1 MAGRG
6 VTLRTYSRRLPIQVV
21 QADKWLSPAGRRPLF
36 SSSSSSSL
44 LSTSHAST
52 CSSDS
57 DFRLPIRKKSV
68 AQERTKEAMQTL
80 PPRHQSSKK
89 SMRKQKGTKG
99 TKGSRFNTNDE
110 GKKDRSEEKKSV
122 PSRRKARPSNKEKES
137 SMSKENDAPF
147 DRIQN
152 SSPAFSTPFRRFVTI
167 RRKSPAGKIYLR
179 PRKGR
184 AASSKLQPF
193 PMSPNSSCDFDT
205 GQQMMR
211 ERRKLHTD
219 VMISSPEVLHSPLQ
233 KVPLLSSTPSV
244 LSAVQPKAR
253 NTFVQELSLF
263 ESMEESVVKGC
274 METEYP
280 EELQEDAQM
289 NRIPNHRAPRTPDSV
304 VLIHDS
310 DSDIHKTCSQRVV
323 DSGNIGGND
332 TDKVPDF
339 VNKRRR
345 LRSTVRRLKSGTSS
359 SPTHSLSKMRS
370 VICID
375 DSSISQKQDN
385 DSIFC
390 ASAELFSNVVCEE
403 ETPQE
408 GNEGRLVCKDKRK
421 HPPPPFSETNEYSLQ
436 DKSRKCLKPN
446 EISMQLVSGAR
457 VPVCMVDTHICSWT
471 VQPVV
476 RLDSNVVTEYFQKKY
491 KVLKSPEDYSIRK
504 TQYAENNNGK
514 ELQSQANGQEI
525 LCRSDR
531 QGKKQKSLIG
541 SQLEESLYQDND
553 QEEEPR
559 SQENNQEEEPRSQ
572 ENNQEEE
579 PRSQE
584 NNQEEEPRS
593 QENNQEEEPRSQK
606 NNQEEEP
613 LPLTVKVDSNP
624 TLADLCKGKIAVVC
638 LDAGAVTKYF
648 LSRCSVSKGPINMDA
663 LPVIDRTTVTQTP
676 DLHTSKGK
684 SNMMFSV
691 VPPPETSTTGRKV
704 CISGYSAKRWGN
716 RPKKANKSRQ
726 AQLSFRGESDMS
738 LQRRKMD
745 VSACSTFSSS
755 FLPSPSLLTSSFLNS
770 SMVMN
775 LSLSPDPHRGQDPR
789 RDKQRWLRLR
799 AALSLHR
806 KKKVEAA
813 LQCQQPLDRSLLM
826 SLQSPCS
833 LNLSQTLQRSS
844 LLLLSPRSPTCCD
857 ELTDAEKVFVECQ
870 QVGPVPFSSCLTSAQ
885 LGLCEKVGEGVYGEV
900 FKTQREAQLVAL
912 KVIPIE
918 GSRKINGEDQKSFA
932 EILPEIIISKE
943 LSLLSE
949 GDENCTSGFIQLHAA
964 HCVQGSYPRVLLEA
978 WDVYCEEK
986 GSENER
992 PDFFSS
998 EQLFMILEF
1007 EFGGNDLER
1016 VSCKIPSVT
1025 VSRSILHQVTASLA
1039 VAEEELRFEHRDLH
1053 WGNLLIESYMSKF
1066 VKISLH
1072 GDLLDIPSEGVQVK
1086 IIDYTLSRLD
1096 KDGLTVF
1103 CDLSTDEDLF
1113 LGEGDLQF
1121 DVYRNMR
1128 KENKNSWASYLPYS
1142 NVLWLHYLADK
1153 LLTCVQYI
1161 KKPSSVAHRKELR
1174 RLQDFRREVRGF
1186 SSARETLQNSRLFK
1200 F

>member
-1 MAGRG
+1 
-6 VTLRTYSRRLPIQVV
+6 
-21 QADKWLSPAGRRPLF
+21 
-36 SSSSSSSL
+36 
-44 LSTSHAST
+44 
-52 CSSDS
+52 
-57 DFRLPIRKKSV
+57 
-68 AQERTKEAMQTL
+68 
-80 PPRHQSSKK
+80 
-89 SMRKQKGTKG
+89 
-99 TKGSRFNTNDE
+99 
-110 GKKDRSEEKKSV
+110 
-122 PSRRKARPSNKEKES
+122 
-137 SMSKENDAPF
+137 
-147 DRIQN
+147 
-152 SSPAFSTPFRRFVTI
+152 
-167 RRKSPAGKIYLR
+167 
-179 PRKGR
+179 
-184 AASSKLQPF
+184 
-193 PMSPNSSCDFDT
+193 
-205 GQQMMR
+205 
-211 ERRKLHTD
+211 
-219 VMISSPEVLHSPLQ
+219 
-233 KVPLLSSTPSV
+233 
-244 LSAVQPKAR
+244 
-253 NTFVQELSLF
+253 
-263 ESMEESVVKGC
+263 

-289 NRIPNHRAPRTPDSV
+289 NRIQDHRAPRTPDSV

-323 DSGNIGGND
+323 DSGNIGGHD
-332 TDKVPDF
+332 TGQVLDF

-375 DSSISQKQDN
+375 DSSISQKQDK

-390 ASAELFSNVVCEE
+390 ASAELFSNAVCE

-457 VPVCMVDTHICSWT
+457 VPVSMVDTQTCSWT
-471 VQPVV
+471 LQPVV

-491 KVLKSPEDYSIRK
+491 KDLKSPEDYSIRK
-504 TQYAENNNGK
+504 TQYVENNNGN
-514 ELQSQANGQEI
+514 EMQSQANGQEI

-531 QGKKQKSLIG
+531 QGKKQKSQIR
-541 SQLEESLYQDND
+541 SQLEESIYQDND

-559 SQENNQEEEPRSQ
+559 SQE
-572 ENNQEEE
+572 
-579 PRSQE
+579 
-584 NNQEEEPRS
+584 
-593 QENNQEEEPRSQK
+593 

-638 LDAGAVTKYF
+638 LDAGAVTT
-648 LSRCSVSKGPINMDA
+648 SRKKVFRVSKGPINMDA
-663 LPVIDRTTVTQTP
+663 LPVIDRTTVTQTT

-691 VPPPETSTTGRKV
+691 VAPPETSTTGRKV

-738 LQRRKMD
+738 LQRLKMQD

-770 SMVMN
+770 SMAMN

-833 LNLSQTLQRSS
+833 LNLSQTLQQSS
-844 LLLLSPRSPTCCD
+844 LLLLSPWSPTCCD

-870 QVGPVPFSSCLTSAQ
+870 QVGPIPFSRCLSSAQ

-918 GSRKINGEDQKSFA
+918 GSRKINGVDQKSFA

-986 GSENER
+986 RSENERPGVRCISVRFRNARLSVVKQTRNLQKCLECHGWGDAHCVQGSYPRVLLEAWDVYCEEKRSENER

-1174 RLQDFRREVRGF
+1174 RLQDFRRQVRGF